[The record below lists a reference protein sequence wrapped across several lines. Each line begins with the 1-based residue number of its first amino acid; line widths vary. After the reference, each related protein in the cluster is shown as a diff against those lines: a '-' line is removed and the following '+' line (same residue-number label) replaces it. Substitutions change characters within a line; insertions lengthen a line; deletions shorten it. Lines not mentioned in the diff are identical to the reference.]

1 MTAPVSR
8 PLPASDAV
16 CSECG
21 HDGAEHQHAG
31 NACWAHMP
39 RGRRADGTT
48 GPVRLC
54 DCARFVLDEPAHA
67 ATRHRYR
74 VTHDLELPPL
84 GGVS

>member
-16 CSECG
+16 CAGCG

-31 NACWAHMP
+31 NACWAAMP
-39 RGRRADGTT
+39 RGKRADGTA

-54 DCARFVLDEPAHA
+54 DCARFALDEPSHA

-74 VTHDLELPPL
+74 VAHDLELPPMDGAL
-84 GGVS
+84 